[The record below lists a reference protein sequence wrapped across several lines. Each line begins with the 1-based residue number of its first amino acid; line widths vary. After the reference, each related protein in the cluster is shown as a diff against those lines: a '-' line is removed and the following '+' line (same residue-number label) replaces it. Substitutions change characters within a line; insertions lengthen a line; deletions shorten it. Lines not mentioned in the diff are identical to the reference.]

1 MKHEWPVVSAVSQ
14 CLIDGRA
21 RVARGWCKDRLRSEY
36 GDVCAIGALYPGSLS
51 DRSPELE
58 AAARLL
64 GECLGGPV
72 YAVSPYNDLP
82 STTKADILSLY
93 DRAIEKSRSD

>member
-21 RVARGWCKDRLRSEY
+21 RVARGWCQGRLRDENGGS
-36 GDVCAIGALYPGSLS
+36 CAIGALYSGSLS
-51 DRSPELE
+51 DRSLE
-58 AAARLL
+58 TFEAYCLL
-64 GECLGGPV
+64 NDCLGGQ
-72 YAVSPYNDLP
+72 VSAYNDLP
-82 STTKADILSLY
+82 STTQADILSLY